1 MLSHFTVFG
10 VLLRLVAAASRT
22 SPPSGSITV
31 CSSGCNYNKIQ
42 NAVNSISTTSTSAHS
57 IFIYGGTY
65 TEQVTIPS
73 LAGKLTIYGYT
84 TNTASYSNNAVNLQW
99 SSSLAS
105 GAPDDQHTSALINLS
120 KNVAVY
126 NINIKNTY
134 GKGSQAVALSA
145 YNTAQGYYGVGLYG
159 SQDTLLA
166 QTGNQVYANCLIQ
179 GAVDFVFGQ
188 HARVWIT
195 KSVIAVTE
203 GGHYITANGRD
214 SSSDPSYYVIDNS
227 AVQAASGFSV
237 AAGSVYLGRPWREYA
252 RVCFQRC
259 SLSNII
265 NSAGWT
271 VWSSSTPNTGHVTFQ
286 EYGNTGSGAS
296 GNRASFATKISAPL
310 TIGSIIGSDY
320 TSWVDTSYL

>member
-1 MLSHFTVFG
+1 MVKGRRPLHY
-10 VLLRLVAAASRT
+10 LLITLRKA
-22 SPPSGSITV
+22 ITV
-31 CSSGCNYNKIQ
+31 SDC
-42 NAVNSISTTSTSAHS
+42 
-57 IFIYGGTY
+57 
-65 TEQVTIPS
+65 
-73 LAGKLTIYGYT
+73 KLDF
-84 TNTASYSNNAVNLQW
+84 L
-99 SSSLAS
+99 SSSS
-105 GAPDDQHTSALINLS
+105 SKDWLIWFLLS
-120 KNVAVY
+120 
-126 NINIKNTY
+126 Y
-134 GKGSQAVALSA
+134 GF
-145 YNTAQGYYGVGLYG
+145 
-159 SQDTLLA
+159 QDTLLA

-259 SLSNII
+259 SLSSII

-310 TIGSIIGSDY
+310 TIASIVGSDY